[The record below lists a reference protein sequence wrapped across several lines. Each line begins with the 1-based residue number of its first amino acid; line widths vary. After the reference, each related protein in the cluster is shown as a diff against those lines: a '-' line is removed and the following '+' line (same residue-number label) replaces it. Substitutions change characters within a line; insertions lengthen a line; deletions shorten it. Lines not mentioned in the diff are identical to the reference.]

1 MHASPHGP
9 VMRKLLNWC
18 DEAAVVHWS
27 QERAE
32 PPSWPEAHVRLQ
44 QEGRRS
50 KVDHQSA
57 AQRFTYVRRLEPLL

>member
-1 MHASPHGP
+1 MHTSPHGP

-27 QERAE
+27 QEGAE

-44 QEGRRS
+44 QEGRRRRS
-50 KVDHQSA
+50 TTSRPRNDS
-57 AQRFTYVRRLEPLL
+57 RTYGD